1 MVIVGRITLRWGVG
15 GRLLSGEERGG
26 KQHDHTVIRMGQ
38 HYHGWSGD
46 CGARRCSVYA
56 VPHASRSVRNAAGV
70 KANGQENGGCDGER
84 LWTPA
89 RARLWLKPMADQ
101 GGLCLSGKI
110 YISFLSV
117 DDPDWRV
124 QNANISRSGSPR
136 KFKRD
141 H

>member
-1 MVIVGRITLRWGVG
+1 MITQLFVWANITMDGVEIAA
-15 GRLLSGEERGG
+15 L
-26 KQHDHTVIRMGQ
+26 
-38 HYHGWSGD
+38 
-46 CGARRCSVYA
+46 GAVLFMLFQMR
-56 VPHASRSVRNAAGV
+56 RSVCNAAGV

-141 H
+141 HVYR